1 MQPII
6 FFLTLLSTALAAPLV
21 SWSPALGEF
30 YALVDK
36 HIQVARQQGTANPP
50 TCDLA
55 RAVQPVAPTPLPAP
69 DPSWTLKEVV
79 IGRGVQVCHPDTHH
93 FVHD

>member
-1 MQPII
+1 M
-6 FFLTLLSTALAAPLV
+6 

-36 HIQVARQQGTANPP
+36 HIQIARQDGTANPP
-50 TCDLA
+50 TCDLS

-69 DPSWTLKEVV
+69 DPSWKLKEVV
-79 IGRGVQVCHPDTHH
+79 IGRGVQVCNPLLCSNDHLTNNPHRTTPAQTPQKT
-93 FVHD
+93 